1 MINENELKKEL
12 KEKSVIQ
19 IAKEYNC
26 SENTIRRAMKKYGLT
41 KTNKKTYHDKEVLL
55 SMLKSKT
62 VQEIAKYFKV
72 DDHTISR
79 WISKH
84 NISFND
90 KKQYRNKDWLEQKL
104 KEFNGSLSAIS
115 KATGYKKDTMLEW
128 CYKFNLFYT
137 KEFNKKYS
145 LNIDYFKKIDS
156 EIKAYYLGFGMA
168 DFGVDKECYNFQFRL
183 KKDDK
188 YIIERLAKELNYTS
202 DLHHYKDN
210 IREGY
215 ALTVCSKDMCKDLIY
230 HGIVPNKSGKE
241 VLPNTVP
248 KKLIRHFIRGF
259 SDGDGYIGGIKDKT
273 LAICSMSYNILL
285 SIKLFLEKE
294 LSIKE
299 YEIKPTLKESGNILY
314 YYKIYGDSFMKVL
327 GYLYKDSTIYLTR
340 KYNNYL
346 IHLNKEINRKNKKS
360 NKAPLLSNQ

>member
-19 IAKEYNC
+19 IAKKYNC

-41 KTNKKTYHDKEVLL
+41 RNNKKPYQDKEVLL
-55 SMLKSKT
+55 DMLKSKT
-62 VQEIAKYFKV
+62 VQEIAEYFNV
-72 DDHTISR
+72 DEHTISR

-128 CYKFNLFYT
+128 CYKFNLAHT
-137 KEFNKKYS
+137 KTFSKKYN

-168 DFGVDKECYNFQFRL
+168 DFGVDKSCLKFEFRL

-188 YIIERLAKELNYTS
+188 YIIEKLANELNYTA
-202 DLHHYKDN
+202 DLYHYKDN

-215 ALTVCSKDMCKDLIY
+215 SLSICSKDICKDLIY

-248 KKLIRHFIRGF
+248 KELIRHFIRGF
-259 SDGDGYIGGIKDKT
+259 IDGDGCIESSIKR
-273 LAICSMSYNILL
+273 LSICSMSYNILL

-294 LSIKE
+294 LDIKE
-299 YEIKPTLKESGNILY
+299 YNIKPTLKESGNILY
-314 YYKIYGDSFMKVL
+314 YYIIYSDSFMKVL
-327 GYLYKDSTIYLTR
+327 DYLYKDSTIYLTR

-346 IHLNKEINRKNKKS
+346 VHLNKDINRKNKKS
-360 NKAPLLSNQ
+360 KKAPLLSN

>member
-1 MINENELKKEL
+1 MINKSELEIKL

-19 IAKEYNC
+19 IAKECNC

-41 KTNKKTYHDKEVLL
+41 KTFKKPYQNKELL
-55 SMLKSKT
+55 LDMLKTKT
-62 VQEIAKYFKV
+62 VQEIAKHFSV
-72 DDHTISR
+72 DEHTISR

-84 NISFND
+84 NISFSD

-128 CYKFNLFYT
+128 CYKFNLTHT
-137 KEFNKKYS
+137 KEFNKKYN

-156 EIKAYYLGFGMA
+156 ETKAYYIGFGMA

-183 KKDDK
+183 KKEDK
-188 YIIERLAKELNYTS
+188 YIIEKLAKELNCSSNLYY
-202 DLHHYKDN
+202 YKDN

-215 ALTVCSKDMCKDLIY
+215 ALTVCSKDICKDLIY

-241 VLPNTVP
+241 VLPNTIP
-248 KKLIRHFIRGF
+248 KELIKHFIRGF
-259 SDGDGYIGGIKDKT
+259 IDGDGYIGGIKDKT

-299 YEIKPTLKESGNILY
+299 YDIKPTLKESGNILY

-346 IHLNKEINRKNKKS
+346 IHLNKNINRKKIKI
-360 NKAPLLSNQ
+360 